1 MAYRDAYFE
10 VKFINLF
17 EEGNIPIVTFIMC
30 IDFKTVHA
38 KSMLSL
44 VVLGVWYWA

>member
-17 EEGNIPIVTFIMC
+17 EEGNIVKFIMC
-30 IDFKTVHA
+30 IGFKTVHA
-38 KSMLSL
+38 NSMLSL
-44 VVLGVWYWA
+44 VVLGVSFWA